1 MNADNFLYKELTD
14 RLLASAFKIHNAL
27 GAGFLEKVYENALV
41 HELAK
46 DGIVCEQQKAL
57 KVLYDGIVVGD
68 YVADLVVDDKII
80 VELKA
85 VKDLNSVFE
94 AQLLNY
100 LKATRLKVG
109 YILNFGNP
117 RFEFKRMVLS
127 V

>member
-1 MNADNFLYKELTD
+1 MNADKFLYKELSD
-14 RLLASAFKIHNAL
+14 RLLSAAFKVHNAL
-27 GAGFLEKVYENALV
+27 GSGFLEKVYENSLV
-41 HELAK
+41 HELTK
-46 DGIVCEQQKAL
+46 EGILCEQQKAL
-57 KVLYDGIVVGD
+57 KVLYDSVVVGE
-68 YVADLVVDDKII
+68 YVADVVIEDAII

-85 VKDLNSVFE
+85 VRDLNSVFE

-127 V
+127 A